1 VNSTETPIPAGPS
14 RRQRE
19 QRAKRGS
26 TVASLL
32 WALALMGTT
41 FLAKREGIP
50 SAVVLA
56 AVILTALAGVATI
69 VAHFRYLRQTDE
81 LRRKIELEALA
92 LAFGIGVVGGMSWW
106 LLVVSGVG
114 KGTDLGFV
122 FVAMLLL
129 YSAGILV
136 GCRRYS

>member
-1 VNSTETPIPAGPS
+1 VNSTDQPALAGPS

-19 QRAKRGS
+19 QRAKWGS
-26 TVASLL
+26 TVSSLL
-32 WALALMGTT
+32 WALAMMGTT
-41 FLAKREGIP
+41 LLSKREGIP
-50 SAVVLA
+50 FAAVVA
-56 AVILTALAGVATI
+56 GVILTALAGVATI
-69 VAHFRYLRQTDE
+69 FAHLRYLRQADE
-81 LRRKIELEALA
+81 LRRQIELEALG